1 MTKYN
6 IPKLV
11 AVGLLLTI
19 GVPYI
24 WHLMVG

>member
-19 GVPYI
+19 GIPFI
-24 WHLMVG
+24 WHVVVG

>member
-6 IPKLV
+6 IPRLV
-11 AVGLLLTI
+11 IIGLFLTI
-19 GVPYI
+19 GIPYI

>member
-11 AVGLLLTI
+11 AVGIFLTI
-19 GVPYI
+19 GIPYI
-24 WHLMVG
+24 WHLVVG

>member
-11 AVGLLLTI
+11 AIGLLLTI
-19 GVPYI
+19 GIPFI